1 MCSVHLFENM
11 AKGWRGYLEEESE
24 FQWIAMAGFLV
35 FILLGA
41 LAIQG
46 TSNLPGVE
54 VGSSDSSH
62 YGKRIL
68 DIEYTG
74 DESFTVKVLNDGDI
88 DLFQQ
93 NDRTTVTQIMT
104 AEGGLP
110 ADEIRFITSLENGN
124 TAISPSKNTI
134 QVIHSPQNEPSSETT
149 ITTFELDRSHGNFT
163 VLDLAESTDGQST
176 QWMMVTMEGS
186 KTSLRG
192 FGAIGSGS
200 ESSMTIA
207 ASMSSSLL
215 STPMLNT
222 ADVVW
227 QKVMALG
234 TDQWVATGY
243 LSYTSSEAGASPA
256 APKIIPVLAVI
267 DWEGGLTA
275 PTVLTMHSGEGGLY
289 HSLMALDGNEVF
301 AAGDQGS
308 TLVSTTGSMTHFDVA
323 SVAAVVDCHDRVWL
337 FGDVGSKT
345 IVRYSGQ
352 NAEQLSLAEPLA
364 FQIESKGH
372 GKELIFLHGTDESGE
387 AQTLLID
394 TSAPG
399 SIESGRGFLNFLFL
413 TVFSITMGVM
423 AWTSGS
429 RLFAARRVE

>member
-1 MCSVHLFENM
+1 MCSVHLFQNM

-41 LAIQG
+41 VAIQG

-54 VGSSDSSH
+54 VGPSDSSH

-74 DESFTVKVLNDGDI
+74 DESFTAKMLGAEGI

-104 AEGGLP
+104 AMDGLP
-110 ADEIRFITSLENGN
+110 ADDIRFITALENGN

-134 QVIHSPQNEPSSETT
+134 QVIHSPQNEPSLATT

-163 VLDLAESTDGQST
+163 VLDLAESTNGQST

-192 FGAIGSGS
+192 FGTIGAGS
-200 ESSMTIA
+200 ESSATIA

-227 QKVMALG
+227 QEVMPLA
-234 TDQWVATGY
+234 TDQWVASGY
-243 LSYTSSEAGASPA
+243 LSYSSNAAGASPA
-256 APKIIPVLAVI
+256 APKIVPVLAVL

-275 PTVLTMHSGEGGLY
+275 PTVSTMHSGEGGLY
-289 HSLMALDGNEVF
+289 HSLMVLDDGDVF

-308 TLVSTTGSMTHFDVA
+308 TLVSASGIMTHFNVA
-323 SVAAVVDCHDRVWL
+323 SVAAVVDCEDRVWL
-337 FGDVGSKT
+337 FGDIGSKT
-345 IVRYSGQ
+345 IVRYSGEDS
-352 NAEQLSLAEPLA
+352 EQLSLSQPLA
-364 FQIESKGH
+364 FQIESKGY
-372 GKELIFLHGTDESGE
+372 GKEVIFLHGIGEGGE

-423 AWTSGS
+423 AWTAGS
-429 RLFAARRVE
+429 RLLKARRL

>member
-1 MCSVHLFENM
+1 M

-24 FQWIAMAGFLV
+24 FQWIAMAGFLA

-74 DESFTVKVLNDGDI
+74 DESFTAKILNDGGI

-104 AEGGLP
+104 AEDGLP
-110 ADEIRFITSLENGN
+110 ADDINFITSLENGN
-124 TAISPSKNTI
+124 TAISPSTNTI
-134 QVIHSPQNEPSSETT
+134 QVIHSPQNEAASATT

-163 VLDLAESTDGQST
+163 VMDLAESSDDQST

-192 FGAIGSGS
+192 FGTIGSGS
-200 ESSMTIA
+200 ESSSTIV
-207 ASMSSSLL
+207 ASMSSSIL
-215 STPMLNT
+215 STPMVNT
-222 ADVVW
+222 ADAVW
-227 QKVMALG
+227 QKVIALG
-234 TDQWVATGY
+234 NEQWVASGY
-243 LSYTSSEAGASPA
+243 LSYTSNEAGASPA

-275 PTVLTMHSGEGGLY
+275 PTVSTMHSGEGGLY
-289 HSLMALDGNEVF
+289 HSLMILDDGDVF

-308 TLVSTTGSMTHFDVA
+308 TLVSTSGSMTHLNVP
-323 SVAAVVDCHDRVWL
+323 SVAAVVDCRDRVWL

-345 IVRYSGQ
+345 IVRYSGE
-352 NAEQLSLAEPLA
+352 NAEELSLSQALT
-364 FQIESKGH
+364 FQIESKGY
-372 GKELIFLHGTDESGE
+372 GNDVIYLHGTDERGE

-423 AWTSGS
+423 AWTAGS
-429 RLFAARRVE
+429 RLLAARRP

>member
-1 MCSVHLFENM
+1 M

-74 DESFTVKVLNDGDI
+74 DESFTAKILNDGGI

-104 AEGGLP
+104 AEDGLP
-110 ADEIRFITSLENGN
+110 ADDINFITSLENGN
-124 TAISPSKNTI
+124 TAISPSTNTI
-134 QVIHSPQNEPSSETT
+134 QVIHSPQNEAASATT

-163 VLDLAESTDGQST
+163 VMDLAESSDDQST

-192 FGAIGSGS
+192 FGTIGSGS
-200 ESSMTIA
+200 ESSSTIV
-207 ASMSSSLL
+207 ASMSSSIL
-215 STPMLNT
+215 STPMVNT
-222 ADVVW
+222 ADAVW
-227 QKVMALG
+227 QKVIALG
-234 TDQWVATGY
+234 NEQWVASGY
-243 LSYTSSEAGASPA
+243 LSYTSNEAGASPA

-275 PTVLTMHSGEGGLY
+275 PTVSTMHSGEGGLY
-289 HSLMALDGNEVF
+289 HSLMMLDDGDVF

-308 TLVSTTGSMTHFDVA
+308 TLVSTSGSMTHLNVP
-323 SVAAVVDCHDRVWL
+323 SVAAVVDCRDRVWL

-345 IVRYSGQ
+345 IVRYSGE
-352 NAEQLSLAEPLA
+352 NAEELSLSQALT
-364 FQIESKGH
+364 FQIESKGY
-372 GKELIFLHGTDESGE
+372 GNDVIYLHGTDERGE

-423 AWTSGS
+423 AWTAGS
-429 RLFAARRVE
+429 RLLAARRP

>member
-1 MCSVHLFENM
+1 M

-24 FQWIAMAGFLV
+24 FQWIAMAGFLA

-68 DIEYTG
+68 DIDYTG
-74 DESFTVKVLNDGDI
+74 DESFTAKILNDGGI

-104 AEGGLP
+104 AEDGLP
-110 ADEIRFITSLENGN
+110 ADDINFITSLENGN
-124 TAISPSKNTI
+124 TAISPSTNTI
-134 QVIHSPQNEPSSETT
+134 QVIHSPQNEAASATT

-163 VLDLAESTDGQST
+163 VMDLAESSDDQST

-192 FGAIGSGS
+192 FGTIGSGS
-200 ESSMTIA
+200 ESSSTIV
-207 ASMSSSLL
+207 ASMSSSIL
-215 STPMLNT
+215 STPMVNT
-222 ADVVW
+222 ADAVW
-227 QKVMALG
+227 QKVIALG
-234 TDQWVATGY
+234 NEKWVASGY
-243 LSYTSSEAGASPA
+243 LSYTSNEAGASPA

-275 PTVLTMHSGEGGLY
+275 PTVSTMHSGEGGLY
-289 HSLMALDGNEVF
+289 HSLMMLDDGDVF

-308 TLVSTTGSMTHFDVA
+308 TLVSTSGSMTHLNVP
-323 SVAAVVDCHDRVWL
+323 SVAAVVDCRDRVWL

-345 IVRYSGQ
+345 IVRYSGE
-352 NAEQLSLAEPLA
+352 NAEKLSLSQALT

-372 GKELIFLHGTDESGE
+372 GKELIYLHGTDERGE

-423 AWTSGS
+423 AWTAGL
-429 RLFAARRVE
+429 RLLAARRP

>member
-1 MCSVHLFENM
+1 MCSVHLFANM

-74 DESFTVKVLNDGDI
+74 DESFTAKILNDGGI

-104 AEGGLP
+104 AEDGLP
-110 ADEIRFITSLENGN
+110 ADDINFITSLENGN
-124 TAISPSKNTI
+124 TAISPSTNTI
-134 QVIHSPQNEPSSETT
+134 QVIHSPQNEAASATT

-163 VLDLAESTDGQST
+163 VMDLAESSDDQST

-192 FGAIGSGS
+192 FGTIGSGS
-200 ESSMTIA
+200 ESSSTIA
-207 ASMSSSLL
+207 ASMSSSIL
-215 STPMLNT
+215 STPMVNT
-222 ADVVW
+222 ADAVW
-227 QKVMALG
+227 QKVIALG
-234 TDQWVATGY
+234 NEQWVASGY
-243 LSYTSSEAGASPA
+243 LSYTSNEAGASPA

-289 HSLMALDGNEVF
+289 HSLMMLDDGDVF

-308 TLVSTTGSMTHFDVA
+308 TLVSTSGSMTHLNVP
-323 SVAAVVDCHDRVWL
+323 SVAAVVDCRDRVWL

-345 IVRYSGQ
+345 IVRYSGE
-352 NAEQLSLAEPLA
+352 NAEELTLSQALT

-372 GKELIFLHGTDESGE
+372 GKELIYLHGTDERGE

-423 AWTSGS
+423 AWTAGS
-429 RLFAARRVE
+429 RLLAARRP

>member
-1 MCSVHLFENM
+1 M

-24 FQWIAMAGFLV
+24 FQWIAMAGFLA

-74 DESFTVKVLNDGDI
+74 DESFTAKILNDGGI

-104 AEGGLP
+104 AEDGLP
-110 ADEIRFITSLENGN
+110 ADDINFITSLENGN
-124 TAISPSKNTI
+124 TAISPSTNTI
-134 QVIHSPQNEPSSETT
+134 QVIHSPQNEAASATT

-163 VLDLAESTDGQST
+163 VMDLAESSDDQST

-192 FGAIGSGS
+192 FGTIGSGS
-200 ESSMTIA
+200 ESSSTIV
-207 ASMSSSLL
+207 ASMSSSIL
-215 STPMLNT
+215 STPMVNT
-222 ADVVW
+222 ADAVW
-227 QKVMALG
+227 QKVIALG
-234 TDQWVATGY
+234 NEKWVASGY
-243 LSYTSSEAGASPA
+243 LSYTSNEAGASPA

-275 PTVLTMHSGEGGLY
+275 PTVSTMHSGEGGLY
-289 HSLMALDGNEVF
+289 HSLMMLDDGDVF

-308 TLVSTTGSMTHFDVA
+308 TLVSTSGSMTHLNVP
-323 SVAAVVDCHDRVWL
+323 SVAAVVDCRDRVWL

-345 IVRYSGQ
+345 IVRYSGE
-352 NAEQLSLAEPLA
+352 NAEELSLSQALT
-364 FQIESKGH
+364 FQIESKGY
-372 GKELIFLHGTDESGE
+372 GNDVIYLHGTDERGE
-387 AQTLLID
+387 AQTLLMD

-423 AWTSGS
+423 AWTAGS
-429 RLFAARRVE
+429 RLLAARRP

>member
-1 MCSVHLFENM
+1 M

-54 VGSSDSSH
+54 FGSSDSSH

-74 DESFTVKVLNDGDI
+74 DESFTAKILNDGGI

-93 NDRTTVTQIMT
+93 NDRSTVTQIMT
-104 AEGGLP
+104 SEDGLP
-110 ADEIRFITSLENGN
+110 ADDIHFITSLENGN

-134 QVIHSPQNEPSSETT
+134 QIIHSPQNEVASATT

-163 VLDLAESTDGQST
+163 VLDLAESSDDQST

-192 FGAIGSGS
+192 FGTIGSGS
-200 ESSMTIA
+200 ESSSTIA
-207 ASMSSSLL
+207 ASMSSSIL
-215 STPMLNT
+215 STPMVNT
-222 ADVVW
+222 ADAVW
-227 QKVMALG
+227 QKVIALG
-234 TDQWVATGY
+234 NEQWVASGY
-243 LSYTSSEAGASPA
+243 LSYTSNEAGASPA

-275 PTVLTMHSGEGGLY
+275 PTVSTMHSGEGGLY
-289 HSLMALDGNEVF
+289 HSLMTLDDGDVF

-308 TLVSTTGSMTHFDVA
+308 TLVSTSGSMTHLNVA
-323 SVAAVVDCHDRVWL
+323 SVAAVVDCRDRVWL

-345 IVRYSGQ
+345 IVRYSGET
-352 NAEQLSLAEPLA
+352 AEQLSLSQALT

-372 GKELIFLHGTDESGE
+372 GGELIYLHGTDERGD

-394 TSAPG
+394 TTAPG
-399 SIESGRGFLNFLFL
+399 SI
-413 TVFSITMGVM
+413 
-423 AWTSGS
+423 
-429 RLFAARRVE
+429 

>member
-1 MCSVHLFENM
+1 MCSVHLFANM

-24 FQWIAMAGFLV
+24 FQWIAMAGFLA

-68 DIEYTG
+68 DIDYTG
-74 DESFTVKVLNDGDI
+74 DESFTAKILNDGGI

-104 AEGGLP
+104 AEDGLP
-110 ADEIRFITSLENGN
+110 ADDINFITSLENGN
-124 TAISPSKNTI
+124 TAISPSTNTI
-134 QVIHSPQNEPSSETT
+134 QVIHSPQNEAASATT

-163 VLDLAESTDGQST
+163 VMDLAESSDDQST

-192 FGAIGSGS
+192 FGTIGSGS
-200 ESSMTIA
+200 ESSSTIV
-207 ASMSSSLL
+207 ASMSSSIL
-215 STPMLNT
+215 STPMVNT
-222 ADVVW
+222 ADAVW
-227 QKVMALG
+227 QKVIALG
-234 TDQWVATGY
+234 NEQWVASGY
-243 LSYTSSEAGASPA
+243 LSYTSNEAGASPA

-275 PTVLTMHSGEGGLY
+275 PTVSTMHSGEGGLY
-289 HSLMALDGNEVF
+289 HSLMILDDGDVF

-308 TLVSTTGSMTHFDVA
+308 TLVSTSGSMTHLNVP
-323 SVAAVVDCHDRVWL
+323 SVAAVVDCRDRVWL

-345 IVRYSGQ
+345 IVRYSGE
-352 NAEQLSLAEPLA
+352 NAEELTLSQALT

-372 GKELIFLHGTDESGE
+372 GKELIYLHGTDERGE

-423 AWTSGS
+423 AWTAGS
-429 RLFAARRVE
+429 RLLAARRP

>member
-74 DESFTVKVLNDGDI
+74 DDSFTAKILNDGDI

-104 AEGGLP
+104 AEDGLP
-110 ADEIRFITSLENGN
+110 ADDIHFITTLENGN
-124 TAISPSKNTI
+124 TAISPSTNTI
-134 QVIHSPQNEPSSETT
+134 QVIHSPQNEATSSTT
-149 ITTFELDRSHGNFT
+149 ITTLELDRGHGNFT
-163 VLDLAESTDGQST
+163 VLDLAESTDGQSA

-192 FGAIGSGS
+192 FGTIGSGYD
-200 ESSMTIA
+200 SSNTIA
-207 ASMSSSLL
+207 ASMSSSIL
-215 STPMLNT
+215 STPMVNT
-222 ADVVW
+222 ADAVW
-227 QKVMALG
+227 QNVMALG
-234 TDQWVATGY
+234 HDQWVASGY
-243 LSYTSSEAGASPA
+243 LSYTTNEAGASPA
-256 APKIIPVLAVI
+256 APKIIPVLAVV

-275 PTVLTMHSGEGGLY
+275 PTVTTMHSGEGGLY
-289 HSLMALDGNEVF
+289 HSLMMLDDDAVF

-308 TLVSTTGSMTHFDVA
+308 TIVSSSGSMTHFNVA
-323 SVAAVVDCHDRVWL
+323 SVAAVLDCENRVWL

-345 IVRYSGQ
+345 IVRYSGE
-352 NAEQLSLAEPLA
+352 NAEQLSLAQPLT
-364 FQIESKGH
+364 FQIESKGY
-372 GKELIFLHGTDESGE
+372 GNDVIYLHGTDERGE

-423 AWTSGS
+423 AWTAGS
-429 RLFAARRVE
+429 RLLAAQRL

>member
-1 MCSVHLFENM
+1 M

-24 FQWIAMAGFLV
+24 FQWIAMAGFLA

-68 DIEYTG
+68 DIDYTG
-74 DESFTVKVLNDGDI
+74 DESFTAKILNDGGI

-104 AEGGLP
+104 AEDGLP
-110 ADEIRFITSLENGN
+110 ADDINFITSLENGN
-124 TAISPSKNTI
+124 TAISPSTNTI
-134 QVIHSPQNEPSSETT
+134 QVIHSPQNEAASATT

-163 VLDLAESTDGQST
+163 VMDLAESSDDQST

-192 FGAIGSGS
+192 FGTIGSGT
-200 ESSMTIA
+200 ESSSTIVT
-207 ASMSSSLL
+207 SMSSSIL
-215 STPMLNT
+215 STPMANT
-222 ADVVW
+222 ADAVW
-227 QKVMALG
+227 QKVISLG
-234 TDQWVATGY
+234 NEQWVASGY
-243 LSYTSSEAGASPA
+243 LSYTSNEAGASPA

-275 PTVLTMHSGEGGLY
+275 PTVSTMHSGEGGLY
-289 HSLMALDGNEVF
+289 HSLMMLDDGDVF

-308 TLVSTTGSMTHFDVA
+308 TLVSTSGSMTHLNVP
-323 SVAAVVDCHDRVWL
+323 SVAAVVDCRDRVWL

-345 IVRYSGQ
+345 IVRYSGE
-352 NAEQLSLAEPLA
+352 NAEELTLSQALT

-372 GKELIFLHGTDESGE
+372 GKELIYLHGTDERGE

-423 AWTSGS
+423 AWTAGS
-429 RLFAARRVE
+429 RLLAARRP

>member
-1 MCSVHLFENM
+1 M

-24 FQWIAMAGFLV
+24 FQWIAMAGFLA

-74 DESFTVKVLNDGDI
+74 DESFTAKILNDGGI

-104 AEGGLP
+104 AEDGLP
-110 ADEIRFITSLENGN
+110 ADDINFITSLENGN
-124 TAISPSKNTI
+124 TAISPSTNTI
-134 QVIHSPQNEPSSETT
+134 QVIHSPQNEAASATT

-163 VLDLAESTDGQST
+163 VMDLAESSDDQST

-192 FGAIGSGS
+192 FGTIGSGS
-200 ESSMTIA
+200 ESSSTIA
-207 ASMSSSLL
+207 ASMSSSIL
-215 STPMLNT
+215 STPMVNT
-222 ADVVW
+222 ADAVW
-227 QKVMALG
+227 QKVIALG
-234 TDQWVATGY
+234 NEQWVASGY
-243 LSYTSSEAGASPA
+243 LSYTSNEAGASPA

-275 PTVLTMHSGEGGLY
+275 PTVSTMHSGEGGLY
-289 HSLMALDGNEVF
+289 HSLMMLDDGDVF

-308 TLVSTTGSMTHFDVA
+308 TLVSTSGSMTHLNVP
-323 SVAAVVDCHDRVWL
+323 SVAAVVDCRDRVWL

-345 IVRYSGQ
+345 IVRYSGE
-352 NAEQLSLAEPLA
+352 NAEELSLSQALT
-364 FQIESKGH
+364 FQIESKGY
-372 GKELIFLHGTDESGE
+372 GNDVIYLHGTDERGE
-387 AQTLLID
+387 AQTLLMD

-423 AWTSGS
+423 AWTAGS
-429 RLFAARRVE
+429 RLLAARRP

>member
-1 MCSVHLFENM
+1 MCSVHLFANM

-24 FQWIAMAGFLV
+24 FQWIAMAGFLA

-68 DIEYTG
+68 DIDYTG
-74 DESFTVKVLNDGDI
+74 DESFTAKILNDGGI

-104 AEGGLP
+104 AEDGLP
-110 ADEIRFITSLENGN
+110 ADDINFITSLENGN
-124 TAISPSKNTI
+124 TAISPSTNTI
-134 QVIHSPQNEPSSETT
+134 QVIHSPQNEAASATT

-163 VLDLAESTDGQST
+163 VMDLAESSDDQST

-192 FGAIGSGS
+192 FGTIGSGS
-200 ESSMTIA
+200 ESSSTIV
-207 ASMSSSLL
+207 ASMSSSIL
-215 STPMLNT
+215 STPMVNT
-222 ADVVW
+222 ADAVW
-227 QKVMALG
+227 QKVIALG
-234 TDQWVATGY
+234 NEKWVASGY
-243 LSYTSSEAGASPA
+243 LSYTSNEAGASPA

-275 PTVLTMHSGEGGLY
+275 PTVSTMHSGEGGLY
-289 HSLMALDGNEVF
+289 HSLMMLDDGDVF

-308 TLVSTTGSMTHFDVA
+308 TLVSTSGSMTHLNVP
-323 SVAAVVDCHDRVWL
+323 SVAAVVDCRDRVWL

-345 IVRYSGQ
+345 IVRYSGE
-352 NAEQLSLAEPLA
+352 NAEKLSLSQALT

-372 GKELIFLHGTDESGE
+372 GKELIYLHGTDERGE

-423 AWTSGS
+423 AWTAGL
-429 RLFAARRVE
+429 RLLAARRP